1 MAYKWL
7 GMRTLSWE
15 EVKQLHES
23 GELAGYFLLYPDGSE
38 GQIERGYDWKSI
50 EAHHENGGGFGDEL
64 PTVDLVLPDGKKIEV
79 PEVVDISATGTLDE
93 LEYSLWHTIEE
104 YLVLFGIR
112 TEDDQP
118 DFATVKAV
126 QDRLL
131 DVLIDAGV
139 NFKLLPDEQTQAIR
153 KLLNKGHTE
162 GKEEKKDYT
171 ILHCGFNVVVKDEDI
186 DDIMVS
192 ALEGGITYWC
202 DRAEVVGEYLGEYAS
217 EQISRGGTLKLHDSE
232 EGGYKE
238 LTKEKF
244 LQGLRLYLSR
254 PQVGDFLEFVDR
266 KLRIDPGYADAEV
279 ADCIIQYAV
288 FGDVIY
294 G

>member
-7 GMRTLSWE
+7 GMRILGWG
-15 EVKQLHES
+15 EVKELHES
-23 GELAGYFLLYPDGSE
+23 GNLSGIYRLYPDGTESE
-38 GQIERGYDWKSI
+38 IESGYDWKDI
-50 EAHHENGGGFGDEL
+50 EAHHENGGGFGEEL
-64 PTVDLVLPDGKKIEV
+64 PTVDLMLPDGKKIKA
-79 PEVVDISATGTLDE
+79 PEVVDISALGTLDE

-126 QDRLL
+126 QDKIL
-131 DVLIDAGV
+131 DVLIDSGV
-139 NFKLLPDEQTQAIR
+139 NFKLLSDGQTQAIS
-153 KLLNKGHTE
+153 KLLNKGNA
-162 GKEEKKDYT
+162 KNDEKKDYT
-171 ILHCGFNVVVKDEDI
+171 ILHCGFNVVVRDEDI

-202 DRAEVVGEYLGEYAS
+202 NRAEVVGEYLGEYAS
-217 EQISRGGTLKLHDSE
+217 EQISRGGTLRLYDIE
-232 EGGYKE
+232 EGDYKE

-244 LQGLRLYLSR
+244 LKGLRLYLSR
-254 PQVGDFLEFVDR
+254 PKAGDFLEFVDR
-266 KLRIDPGYADAEV
+266 ELRIDPGYVDAEA
-279 ADCIIQYAV
+279 ADCIIQYAI

>member
-7 GMRTLSWE
+7 GMRILGWG
-15 EVKQLHES
+15 EVKELHES
-23 GELAGYFLLYPDGSE
+23 GNLSGIYRLYPDGTESE
-38 GQIERGYDWKSI
+38 IESGYDWKDI
-50 EAHHENGGGFGDEL
+50 EAHHENGGGFGEEL
-64 PTVDLVLPDGKKIEV
+64 PTVDLMLPDGKKIKA
-79 PEVVDISATGTLDE
+79 PEVVDISALGTLDE

-104 YLVLFGIR
+104 YLVLFGTR

-126 QDRLL
+126 QDKIL
-131 DVLIDAGV
+131 DVLIDSGV
-139 NFKLLPDEQTQAIR
+139 NFKLLSDGQTQAIS
-153 KLLNKGHTE
+153 KLLNAKSN
-162 GKEEKKDYT
+162 EKKDYT

-202 DRAEVVGEYLGEYAS
+202 NRAEVAGEYLGEYAS
-217 EQISRGGTLKLHDSE
+217 DQISRGGILKLHDGESQRSV
-232 EGGYKE
+232 E
-238 LTKEKF
+238 LTKEK
-244 LQGLRLYLSR
+244 LMRGLKNYMQHPRAN
-254 PQVGDFLEFVDR
+254 DFLEFVDHEL
-266 KLRIDPGYADAEV
+266 KIDTSYIDAQV
-279 ADCIIQYAV
+279 ADCIVQYAV

>member
-7 GMRTLSWE
+7 GMRTLKWE
-15 EVKQLHES
+15 EVNKLHES
-23 GELAGYFLLYPDGSE
+23 GNLVGIYRLNPDGTESE
-38 GQIERGYDWKSI
+38 IESGYDWKDI
-50 EAHHENGGGFGDEL
+50 EAHHENGGGFGEEL
-64 PTVDLVLPDGKKIEV
+64 PAVDLVLPDGKKIKV
-79 PEVVDISATGTLDE
+79 PEVVDISALGTLDE

-126 QDRLL
+126 QDKLL
-131 DVLIDAGV
+131 DVLIATGV
-139 NFKLLPDEQTQAIR
+139 NFKLLSDEQTQTIS
-153 KLLNKGHTE
+153 KLLNKGNTK
-162 GKEEKKDYT
+162 GNEKKDYT
-171 ILHCGFNVVVKDEDI
+171 ILHCGFNVVVKNEDI

-217 EQISRGGTLKLHDSE
+217 EQISRGGTLRLYDIE
-232 EGGYKE
+232 DYEE

-254 PQVGDFLEFVDR
+254 PKAGDFLEFVDR
-266 KLRIDPGYADAEV
+266 ELRIDPGYADAEV
-279 ADCIIQYAV
+279 ADCIIQYAI

>member
-7 GMRTLSWE
+7 GMRTLEWK
-15 EVKQLHES
+15 EVKELHES
-23 GELAGYFLLYPDGSE
+23 GNLAGIYKLNPDGTESE
-38 GQIERGYDWKSI
+38 IESGYDWKSI
-50 EAHHENGGGFGDEL
+50 EAHHENGGGFGEEL

-79 PEVVDISATGTLDE
+79 PEVVDISALGTLDE

-126 QDRLL
+126 QDKLL

-139 NFKLLPDEQTQAIR
+139 NFKLLSDEQTQAIS
-153 KLLNKGHTE
+153 KLLNKGNTK
-162 GKEEKKDYT
+162 GKKEKDYT

-217 EQISRGGTLKLHDSE
+217 EQISRGGALRLYDIE
-232 EGGYKE
+232 EDDYKE

-254 PQVGDFLEFVDR
+254 PKAGDFLEFIDR
-266 KLRIDPGYADAEV
+266 ELRIDPGYADAEV